1 MLTNTIVAN
10 TVNKPIDEPLDKYLK
25 RYPFPF
31 FVEGKVDGERVL
43 VEVSDTI
50 TIANKHKTVYPE
62 HILPNSLVSAIRS
75 AVHREG
81 LYDAEFYSLRGN
93 LYKFLSARAR
103 LSEDLALAIWD
114 IIGEVDPVL
123 KIGFKDLKLIGRK
136 KFLSQYITSNNRV
149 SYVSYTICFSKAQI
163 IGAFHRY
170 LAEGF
175 EGIVVKPN
183 LGYYASWLKIKE
195 QHTIDVAVLGIKK
208 TDSWKKHKL
217 PYTFLIG
224 IYDNGFKRIGDVSSG
239 LTLAERHAIAEVIPE
254 LRQHE
259 NSEYVFVK
267 PEIVLEV
274 EYHQKTPNGLR
285 EPKIK
290 KIRLDKKAE
299 NCTEKPETNH
309 FLKARQLSLVGNKM
323 LKEGLFK

>member
-1 MLTNTIVAN
+1 MLTNSIVAK
-10 TVNKPIDEPLDKYLK
+10 TVNKPIDEPLERYLK

-31 FVEGKVDGERVL
+31 FVEPKYDGERVL
-43 VEVSDTI
+43 LEVSDSI
-50 TIANKHKTVYPE
+50 TIANMHKTTYPE

-75 AVHREG
+75 AIHRKG

-93 LYKFLSARAR
+93 LYKFLSARAK

-114 IIGEVDPVL
+114 IID
-123 KIGFKDLKLIGRK
+123 FKDLKLIDRK
-136 KFLSQYITSNNRV
+136 DLLTKFITPHNRV

-175 EGIVVKPN
+175 EGVVCKPN

-239 LTLAERHAIAEVIPE
+239 LTLAERHAIAEVIPD

-259 NSEYVFVK
+259 NNEYVFLK
-267 PEIVLEV
+267 PELVFEV
-274 EYHQKTPNGLR
+274 QYHQKTENGLR
-285 EPKIK
+285 EPKI
-290 KIRLDKKAE
+290 IRLRWDKP
-299 NCTEKPETNH
+299 PEEC
-309 FLKARQLSLVGNKM
+309 KCI
-323 LKEGLFK
+323 